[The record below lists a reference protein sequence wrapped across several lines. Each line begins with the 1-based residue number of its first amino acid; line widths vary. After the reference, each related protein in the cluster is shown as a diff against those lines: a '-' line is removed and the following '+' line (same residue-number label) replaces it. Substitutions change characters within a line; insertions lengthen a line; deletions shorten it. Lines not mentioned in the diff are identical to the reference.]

1 MISTWMEKLINMRK
15 PRSAFLSIISFT
27 FYFFAGD
34 HAPAQNLWETNPLD
48 IKHYSSNI
56 AVHLNAVS
64 EADQKI
70 SWVSEASRYVTLSDL
85 LEVVSAMDDYSTA
98 EKIGDFLQ
106 SHDQIFPN
114 TDDNFFSIAS
124 GILWQSYFLGG
135 GFPPQRVINQQ
146 VEYYKDIHPRLWFP
160 SGRMRLK
167 HLGRLIDSFIDA
179 GDYQTSVV
187 LLNSVYADM
196 IREQNLGLDDVFQL
210 HVRAFQIMVAQRKTT
225 ELRELFKEIAR
236 LDKEVSGTDTLTPF
250 IWHLDYMPLL
260 LLVSLGMR
268 HH

>member
-27 FYFFAGD
+27 FYFFAGVTT
-34 HAPAQNLWETNPLD
+34 APAQNLWETNPLD

-106 SHDQIFPN
+106 SHDQIFP
-114 TDDNFFSIAS
+114 TLMTI
-124 GILWQSYFLGG
+124 
-135 GFPPQRVINQQ
+135 
-146 VEYYKDIHPRLWFP
+146 
-160 SGRMRLK
+160 
-167 HLGRLIDSFIDA
+167 SF
-179 GDYQTSVV
+179 Q
-187 LLNSVYADM
+187 
-196 IREQNLGLDDVFQL
+196 
-210 HVRAFQIMVAQRKTT
+210 
-225 ELRELFKEIAR
+225 
-236 LDKEVSGTDTLTPF
+236 
-250 IWHLDYMPLL
+250 L
-260 LLVSLGMR
+260 LLVFYGNHISLAVDFR
-268 HH
+268 RNCNQSTS